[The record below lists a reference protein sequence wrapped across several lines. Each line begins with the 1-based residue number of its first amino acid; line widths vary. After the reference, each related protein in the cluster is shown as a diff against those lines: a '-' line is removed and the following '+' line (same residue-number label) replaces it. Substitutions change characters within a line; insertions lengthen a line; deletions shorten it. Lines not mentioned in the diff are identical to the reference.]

1 MTSSLIAIRS
11 AGVYVLSLNT
21 SSCFTMAKGQIFSE
35 PSMFLTG
42 MQGMLILCSR
52 VDFAHSTTEELEA
65 LSQACQPA
73 SFGLN
78 NKDVLD
84 ETYRKAGK
92 MDLDAFAT
100 LLDPR
105 SLGIHDIIERDLLAT
120 DQAVEFEL
128 SKLNVYG
135 KPS

>member
-1 MTSSLIAIRS
+1 
-11 AGVYVLSLNT
+11 
-21 SSCFTMAKGQIFSE
+21 
-35 PSMFLTG
+35 MFLTG

-52 VDFAHSTTEELEA
+52 VDFAHSTIEELEA

-92 MDLDAFAT
+92 MDLNAFAT
-100 LLDPR
+100 LFDPR

-120 DQAVEFEL
+120 DQMVEFEL